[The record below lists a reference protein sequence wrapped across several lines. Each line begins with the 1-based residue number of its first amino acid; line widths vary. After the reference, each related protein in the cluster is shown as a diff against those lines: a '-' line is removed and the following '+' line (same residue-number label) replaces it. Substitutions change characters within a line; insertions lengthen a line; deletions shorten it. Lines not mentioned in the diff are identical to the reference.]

1 MESKPIRPW
10 RLVARGLA
18 ADLISA
24 FRNVARQ
31 GHRTLAALGAVAVG
45 IVAYMLAA
53 GFIEHSLWL
62 LREDTIRSHLGH
74 LQVAKRGYFEAG
86 AADPQGYL
94 FEPEMRLEALLWKI
108 PDVEAVAPRIAFS
121 GLVSRG
127 DATLSFLGEGMDP
140 AREGDL
146 ARSVLIVEGRPLDPA
161 DPNGV
166 LLGQGLAA
174 SLGAKVGDTIVLLAN
189 TPAGGVSG
197 VEARVRGLFLTVSKA
212 YDDHALRAPLRLV
225 QQLLHTQGIHKW
237 VVLVKE
243 TSTVPETL
251 VELRTGLSA
260 TPSFEVVPWWEFAD
274 FYHKTVTLFTRQVDF
289 VRLVIA
295 VIIVLSISNT
305 MLMGVM
311 ERTWEVGTALALG
324 ASRIQVLRRF
334 VMEGLFIGA
343 TAAVVGSVM
352 GAALAYIISAVGIP
366 MPPPPGMARGFI
378 AEIAVNWTITW
389 DAIGLAVLSA
399 FFASL
404 YPAWKAA
411 SLPIVEALRYSR

>member
-1 MESKPIRPW
+1 MERKPIRSW
-10 RLVARGLA
+10 RLAVRRLA
-18 ADLISA
+18 ADSITA
-24 FRNVARQ
+24 FRNVTRQ
-31 GHRTLAALGAVAVG
+31 RHRTFAALGAVTAG

-94 FEPEMRLEALLWKI
+94 LEPEVRLEAWLREASG
-108 PDVEAVAPRIAFS
+108 VEVVAPRIAFS

-127 DATLSFLGEGMDP
+127 DATLSFLGEGIDP

-166 LLGQGLAA
+166 TLGQGLAT

-189 TPAGGVSG
+189 TPAGGVSA
-197 VEARVRGLFLTVSKA
+197 VEAHVRGLFLTVSKA
-212 YDDHALRAPLRLV
+212 YDDHALRAPLGLV
-225 QQLLHTQGIHKW
+225 QQLLRTQGLHKW

-243 TSTVPETL
+243 TSTVPQTL
-251 VELRTGLSA
+251 GELQTKLFA
-260 TPSFEVVPWWEFAD
+260 TPFEVVPWWEFAD
-274 FYHKTVTLFTRQVDF
+274 FYNKTVTLFTRQVDF
-289 VRLVIA
+289 VRIVIA

-324 ASRIQVLRRF
+324 TRRAQVLRMF
-334 VMEGLFIGA
+334 LVEGLFIGA
-343 TAAVVGSVM
+343 AAGIAGGVI
-352 GAALAYIISAVGIP
+352 GATLAYAISAVGIP
-366 MPPPPGMARGFI
+366 MPPPPGMARGFV
-378 AEIAVNWTITW
+378 AEIAVNWTITL
-389 DAIGLAVLSA
+389 DAIGVAVSSA

-411 SLPIVEALRYSR
+411 SLPIVDALRHSR